1 MTVKAAYIP
10 VESVTIESTEIE
22 VEVGV
27 SVQLQATVNPSNA
40 TEPDLTWSS
49 SDETIASVDNTG
61 LVKGLRLGEAI
72 ITAKAGDKT
81 AQCKVVVTIA
91 TGISEIFD
99 NAEGDIEIYDLTGKL
114 VNDRPSELKTGVYIV
129 RQGSKT
135 AKVYVK

>member
-1 MTVKAAYIP
+1 MAKP
-10 VESVTIESTEIE
+10 LS
-22 VEVGV
+22 
-27 SVQLQATVNPSNA
+27 QLKPAT
-40 TEPDLTWSS
+40 
-49 SDETIASVDNTG
+49 
-61 LVKGLRLGEAI
+61 RLLNS
-72 ITAKAGDKT
+72 
-81 AQCKVVVTIA
+81 KVVVTIA